1 MFKYGVAV
9 NLEGLFWQLYR
20 CSVEDEVTNVLHEFG
35 LADSSE
41 NWKPYGG
48 TYNNYA
54 VVENQ
59 QASPIP
65 ALVEKITNGIDAIL
79 ERRCCELGID
89 PKSTSAPRSI
99 SDGVTMFFP
108 DHGNWDLSAHRKQQ
122 SEMLQIIADGP
133 KLAASLTI
141 YDDGVG
147 QAPNDFEH
155 TFLSLLRGNKNEIHF
170 VQGKYNMGGA
180 GAVVFCG
187 KQRYQLIASKR
198 YDNSSDFGFTLVRK
212 HPLSAAEEITRKNT
226 WYEYLVINESIPSFK
241 IDEIDL
247 GLANRKFR
255 TGSILKLY
263 SYDLP
268 SGSRSVISRDL
279 NQSLNEYLFHPALPV
294 LTVDTKERYPDDRN
308 LERDL
313 FGLKRRLE
321 EDDSKYVETYFSE
334 EVNNA
339 GLGALRVTSYVF
351 KARSDG
357 KSSKETRA
365 TIQSEFFKNKM
376 SVVFSMNGQVHG
388 HFTSE
393 FVTRSLKFPL
403 LKDHLLIHVDCTGIK
418 TSVRNELFMA
428 SRDRLKEGEEARS
441 LRRTLT
447 KLLSNGRLKEIN
459 ASRKASLNVEGNDA
473 QDLLRNMT
481 KNMPLKDDL
490 AKLLNQTF
498 RLEDDRE
505 GKRQKQKSKSQPE
518 SPKQEKPVFNPQRF
532 PSTFKIEVKATNED
546 GIPLV
551 KLPLGG
557 SKSVRFSTDVEDHY
571 FDRVSEPGELQ
582 IAVLG
587 PEPSRDG
594 GGDQPGDL
602 TDINSILNVV
612 KSSPASGCI
621 RVHINA
627 TEELNVG
634 DAVTVQA
641 ELTHPSGVL
650 DQLFIVK
657 ITDPEKKKPS
667 KNPGDTPDDRM
678 GLPEPVMVYKEP
690 REGLSADVLTWD
702 LLDEAGVSISH
713 DTVVHP
719 LADEDGLSKVYI
731 NMDSSAL
738 LNYRSALK
746 TEDAITVAEK
756 RYFSAVYFHTLF
768 LFAITK
774 NRKYQ
779 IQREENEMGS
789 ESVEVTEYI
798 SDLFT
803 NAYAQFLLS
812 FDTQEL
818 ISALEA

>member
-1 MFKYGVAV
+1 MK
-9 NLEGLFWQLYR
+9 LEALFWDLYR
-20 CSVEDEVTNVLHEFG
+20 CSKEADVRKVLQFAG
-35 LADSSE
+35 LLE
-41 NWKPYGG
+41 CPKNWKPYGG
-48 TYNNYA
+48 TDNNYG

-65 ALVEKITNGIDAIL
+65 ALVEKVTNSIDAIL
-79 ERRCCELGID
+79 ERRCLEEGID
-89 PKSTSAPRSI
+89 PKSSAAPQSI
-99 SDGVTMFFP
+99 SAGIDRFFP
-108 DHGNWDLSAHRKQQ
+108 DHRNWDLPAHRKQQ
-122 SEMLQIIADGP
+122 SEKLQIIADGP
-133 KLAASLTI
+133 RGKTSLVI

-147 QAPNDFEH
+147 QAPEDFEH

-198 YDNSSDFGFTLVRK
+198 YDNSSEFGFTLVRR
-212 HPLSAAEEITRKNT
+212 HPLSSAEEKSRKNT
-226 WYEYLVINESIPSFK
+226 WYEYLVIDGRIPSFE
-241 IDEIDL
+241 IDELDL

-321 EDDSKYVETYFSE
+321 DDDSKYVEAYFSDEINDE
-334 EVNNA
+334 E
-339 GLGALRVTSYVF
+339 LGALRVTSYVF

-357 KSSKETRA
+357 KTSKETRA
-365 TIQSEFFKNKM
+365 TIQREFFKNNM
-376 SVVFSMNGQVHG
+376 AVVFSINGQVHG

-393 FVTRSLKFPL
+393 FITRSLKFPI
-403 LKDHLLIHVDCTGIK
+403 LKDHLLVHVDCTGVK

-428 SRDRLKEGEEARS
+428 SRDRLKEGEEARN
-441 LRRTLT
+441 LRKTIAD
-447 KLLSNGRLKEIN
+447 LLAKGRLKEIN
-459 ASRKASLNVEGNDA
+459 SSRKASLNIEGNDA

-505 GKRQKQKSKSQPE
+505 GKRQKHKSKNKPE

-532 PSTFKIEVKATNED
+532 PSTFEIEVKATNED
-546 GIPLV
+546 GTPLV

-602 TDINSILNVV
+602 TDIKSVLNVV
-612 KSSPASGCI
+612 KSSPDSGSI

-627 TEELNVG
+627 SEELHVG
-634 DAVTVQA
+634 DAVTVRA

-667 KNPGDTPDDRM
+667 KDPGDTPDDRM

-690 REGLSADVLTWD
+690 REGLSADVMTWD
-702 LLDEAGVSISH
+702 RLDEAGVTMLH

-719 LADEDGLSKVYI
+719 FADEDGLSKVYI